1 MRINRKLVVWLLTFA
16 LLAGIHPAMGVSAA
30 KKVTLSNK
38 KNNDYKGQII
48 IN

>member
-16 LLAGIHPAMGVSAA
+16 LLAGIHPAMGVSAE

-38 KNNDYKGQII
+38 KITITKGK
-48 IN
+48 

>member
-16 LLAGIHPAMGVSAA
+16 MLAGIHPAMGVSAA

-38 KNNDYKGQII
+38 KITITKGK
-48 IN
+48 